1 MRNKS
6 AVIALF
12 YPLTISLFFLSL
24 FFPSMIFG
32 LIGRKKL
39 AFWPLFSKMTAIFG
53 RHVAKGTLVFFPYK
67 ASVNLSIRSFRLRPF
82 ITSSVKRKVHSSF
95 NGGV

>member
-53 RHVAKGTLVFFPYK
+53 RHVAKGTLVFFFLTK
-67 ASVNLSIRSFRLRPF
+67 HL
-82 ITSSVKRKVHSSF
+82 
-95 NGGV
+95 